1 MSGGFSRFIGLS
13 GAALI
18 VAVATGSARA
28 QDVAVD
34 ISDAEISSLSASCA
48 SGPACNLALK
58 ALIAKVMAANP
69 GLTFEKALA
78 SVVASIS
85 AGYNA
90 GVVPAAVARTVFN
103 NATKEASI
111 QGLTSLSRSISI
123 AANDVDRGEP
133 IELEAVAEA
142 SASPT

>member
-1 MSGGFSRFIGLS
+1 MSSGFSRFFGLS
-13 GAALI
+13 AAALI
-18 VAVATGSARA
+18 VAVASGSARA

-34 ISDAEISSLSASCA
+34 IGIAEILTLSEGCA
-48 SGPACNLALK
+48 SGPACDMALK

-69 GLTFEKALA
+69 GLTFERALA

-85 AGYNA
+85 AEYNA
-90 GVVPAAVARTVFN
+90 GKAPAAAVKAVLN
-103 NATKEASI
+103 GATKEANT

-123 AANDVDRGEP
+123 AANGVERGEP

>member
-1 MSGGFSRFIGLS
+1 MSGGFSRFIGLA

-28 QDVAVD
+28 QDVAVE
-34 ISDAEISSLSASCA
+34 ISGPDISSLSASCA

-69 GLTFEKALA
+69 GQTFERALA

-90 GVVPAAVARTVFN
+90 GVVPAAIARTIFN
-103 NATKEASI
+103 GATKEASI

-123 AANDVDRGEP
+123 ATNEVDRGDP